1 MGRAVKA
8 LVALVV
14 AGMMALSGCS
24 GQNPSHAA
32 TVGGVVIPVSEV
44 EALQPAVTPYLPS
57 PSPSSVAGLLI
68 LSKVGVQVADK
79 AGLTFTEAEREA
91 ASAAV
96 LPPGLA
102 ADPSA
107 AGFVADFLTTALA
120 SQALG
125 QQGFAEA
132 ASSIEVHVNP
142 RFGTWSLDQLAV
154 VPGGSLSSPA
164 PAGGA

>member
-8 LVALVV
+8 LIALL
-14 AGMMALSGCS
+14 AGMLVLSGCS

-44 EALQPAVTPYLPS
+44 DALTPVVKPYLPS
-57 PSPSSVAGLLI
+57 PTPASVAGLLV
-68 LSKVGVQVADK
+68 LSRLGVQVAAN
-79 AGLTFTEAEREA
+79 AGLTFSDDERAA

-96 LPPGLA
+96 LPEGLA
-102 ADPSA
+102 ADPAA

-125 QQGFAEA
+125 QEGFAEA
-132 ASSIEVHVNP
+132 AASIPVEVNP
-142 RFGTWSLDQLAV
+142 RFGEWSLDQLTL